1 MADGRPPAE
10 RHDEFCEVK
19 GFWGLEGRFL
29 RFPCDVLDKAECD
42 HCKCIPK
49 EVYYLRCLKHQLCL
63 GCKYYCQGYYCNK
76 CDVHTSPKVLL
87 DVPRSINYE
96 AKHLRVLCPFCDVE
110 MRLEWIESHLW
121 IKHMDDVNAF
131 EPKAYQ
137 TKNEFSKYDTL
148 NTGNLSDMAMD
159 VDETGDSKTG
169 DHDLG
174 QFSEQQTRWP
184 SKPSSIFEAPA
195 ERNSS
200 SELSLPTPEMLKC
213 PLCKNNVLKNN
224 LKKHV
229 LKCAELKFSDDHE
242 SALKEE
248 SMDHEKMFC
257 PKQKSGGPK
266 IERECFNCGL
276 NVLNENLQNH
286 LDRECQKRVDF
297 CDACNSS
304 VTYSQLGKHKSDECP
319 KIERKCFDCGANVL
333 NENIQNH
340 EEVECQKRVVLCEA
354 CKSAMSYDELSD
366 HDQECLEKS
375 VVCDDCEGEVL
386 RKDQSKHASECP
398 MRAVC
403 CENCDGLYVYSLE
416 KKHREQCEKKKLAC
430 EYCTLELKGNDEK
443 KAHLETCEE
452 ALIGC
457 AFKEFGCN
465 ERAPRKEM
473 QEHEKDPHN
482 ALLNQVILGLQ
493 ERIENLE
500 RPLTALVKKLRNP
513 DSVGTSQ

>member
-1 MADGRPPAE
+1 MWGRRGK

-76 CDVHTSPKVLL
+76 CDVHTSPKELL

-174 QFSEQQTRWP
+174 QFSEQA
-184 SKPSSIFEAPA
+184 S
-195 ERNSS
+195 
-200 SELSLPTPEMLKC
+200 
-213 PLCKNNVLKNN
+213 
-224 LKKHV
+224 
-229 LKCAELKFSDDHE
+229 
-242 SALKEE
+242 
-248 SMDHEKMFC
+248 
-257 PKQKSGGPK
+257 PK

-276 NVLNENLQNH
+276 NVLNENLENH

-403 CENCDGLYVYSLE
+403 CENCDGLYLYSLE

-465 ERAPRKEM
+465 EKAPRKEM
-473 QEHEKDPHN
+473 QVHEKHPHN